1 MFWKLTSLSASSPVE
16 TVLDKE
22 NFTLE
27 ELLDEEEIIQECKAL
42 NTRLINFLRD
52 RDQVEQLLRYIV
64 EEAPEDA
71 ESKRAFKFPFIACE
85 VFTCEIDVILKTLV
99 DEEKLMNLL
108 FSFLEPNRPHSAAL
122 AGYFSKVVVC
132 LMMRKTVPLM
142 NYVQAHQDVFRQLV
156 DLIGITSIME
166 VLVRLVGADDH
177 VYPNFIDVMQWLAE
191 SNLLE
196 MIVDKL
202 SPNNPPEVHANVAE
216 TLSAITRNAP
226 SALANKLSSPSF
238 VTRIFGHAL
247 EDSHSRSGLVHS
259 LSVCISL
266 LDPKRSAVSSPLFHS
281 FRSQHMYESPIPVNP
296 DTVSTMLPKL
306 GDLLMLLNVS
316 SDEKTLPTTYGE
328 LRPPLG
334 KHRLKIVEFIAVLL
348 RSGNEEAEKEL
359 VSSGTIQRV
368 IDLFFEYPYN
378 SSLHHHVDSI
388 ISSCLES
395 KSDAIVDHLFRECD
409 LIGKFLQTDK
419 HPILS
424 GDANKPTVPAAGKS
438 APRAGNIGHI
448 TRISNKLIQLGNSQS
463 RVQACLQENSEWN
476 EWQTTVLQGRNAV
489 ENVYRWACG
498 RPTALQD
505 RTRDSDE
512 DDMNDRNFDVAAL
525 ANNLSQAFRYK
536 IYENEDAGEVQG
548 AHDRDDEDVYFDD
561 ESAEVVISSLR
572 LGDDQGSSLFT
583 NSNWF
588 AFQDDRIGDEPVG
601 TSMSEMEEVNL
612 NGTAN
617 GGNSSS
623 DDEVVVG
630 DDDELAGSKDSIN
643 GTSSSNTNLMNG
655 FSNSGN
661 MNPDGEKTSASNELG
676 GFFRFETSDNDDMYG
691 DRPLPEWV
699 GWSEASD
706 LQFGG
711 ASVNPFED
719 HDDSVVNPST
729 AEVVAS
735 DVGAS
740 LHSSGESTLSNGPP
754 PSSTASTAGS
764 AGSDVSQRSAAVPSL
779 FEEDV
784 EFVGVELE
792 GTEKAM
798 EQALKE
804 GIVGEAGPLKKN
816 IMPKVLEKENPADG
830 EAANK
835 EFNDANYWRVDQEV
849 AVLE

>member
-1 MFWKLTSLSASSPVE
+1 MFWKLTSAASPVE

-52 RDQVEQLLRYIV
+52 RAQVEQLLRYIV
-64 EEAPEDA
+64 EEPPEDA

-99 DEEKLMNLL
+99 DEEELMNLL
-108 FSFLEPNRPHSAAL
+108 FSFLEPNRPHSAPL
-122 AGYFSKVVVC
+122 AGYFGKVVVC
-132 LMMRKTVPLM
+132 LMIRKTAPLM

-202 SPNNPPEVHANVAE
+202 SPTNPPEVHANVAE

-247 EDSHSRSGLVHS
+247 EDSHSKSGLVHS

-281 FRSQHMYESPIPVNP
+281 FRGQHMYESPVPVNP
-296 DTVSTMLPKL
+296 DTVTAMLPKL
-306 GDLLMLLNVS
+306 GDLLVLLNVS
-316 SDEKTLPTTYGE
+316 WDEKTLPTTYGE

-378 SSLHHHVDSI
+378 NSLHHHVDSI

-395 KSDAIVDHLFRECD
+395 KSDAIVDHLLRECD
-409 LIGKFLQTDK
+409 LIGKFLQMDK
-419 HPILS
+419 NPILS
-424 GDANKPTVPAAGKS
+424 GDANKPTVPATGKS
-438 APRAGNIGHI
+438 APRAGNLGHI

-463 RVQACLQENSEWN
+463 RVQACLQENSDWN
-476 EWQTTVLQGRNAV
+476 GWQTTVLQERNAV

-512 DDMNDRNFDVAAL
+512 DDMNDRDYDVAAL

-536 IYENEDAGEVQG
+536 IYGNEDAGEVQG
-548 AHDRDDEDVYFDD
+548 ALDRDDEDVYFDD

-572 LGDDQGSSLFT
+572 LGDDQGSLFT

-588 AFQDDRIGDEPVG
+588 SFQDDRTGDEPVG
-601 TSMSEMEEVNL
+601 TSLSEMEEVNL

-630 DDDELAGSKDSIN
+630 EDDELAGSKETVN
-643 GTSSSNTNLMNG
+643 GASSSNRNLMNG
-655 FSNSGN
+655 FSNGGN
-661 MNPDGEKTSASNELG
+661 MNPDGDKTSASSDLG
-676 GFFRFETSDNDDMYG
+676 GFFRFETSDNDDMFG

-699 GWSEASD
+699 GWSESSD
-706 LQFGG
+706 LQVGG

-719 HDDSVVNPST
+719 HDDAVVNPST
-729 AEVVAS
+729 AEVVAP
-735 DVGAS
+735 DAGAS
-740 LHSSGESTLSNGPP
+740 LHSSGEPTLPNGSP

-764 AGSDVSQRSAAVPSL
+764 VGSDVSQRSAAVPSL

-784 EFVGVELE
+784 EFVGVDLD

-816 IMPKVLEKENPADG
+816 IMPKVPEKENPDDG

-835 EFNDANYWRVDQEV
+835 EFNDTNYWRVDQEV